1 MERKSGSLILCL
13 VISVIMG
20 LVGYI
25 HFQKESVSKLT
36 NEVEFSEAEVRE
48 KDLDINN
55 YGLIVEHTQKEFDN
69 VDKEVKELQDEVGK
83 LNSAMEEKDKEVKA
97 CKDSVVVLS
106 NDAAAMDKEKSDI
119 EGNFGG
125 EKTKWSEGI
134 NGLKEKLQNQSPVCA
149 FVNATAEVLKNES
162 TIKDLCPQI
171 QIAVQKE

>member
-1 MERKSGSLILCL
+1 MERKSGWSLILCL

-48 KDLDINN
+48 IDLDINN

-83 LNSAMEEKDKEVKA
+83 LNSAKEEKDKEVKA
-97 CKDSVVVLS
+97 CKDSVVS
-106 NDAAAMDKEKSDI
+106 EKISKIVHDI
-119 EGNFGG
+119 
-125 EKTKWSEGI
+125 
-134 NGLKEKLQNQSPVCA
+134 
-149 FVNATAEVLKNES
+149 
-162 TIKDLCPQI
+162 
-171 QIAVQKE
+171 